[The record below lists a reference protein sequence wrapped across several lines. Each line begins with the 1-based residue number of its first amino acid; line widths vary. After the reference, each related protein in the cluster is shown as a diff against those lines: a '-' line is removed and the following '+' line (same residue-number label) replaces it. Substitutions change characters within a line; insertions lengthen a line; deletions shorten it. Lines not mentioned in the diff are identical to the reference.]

1 MGNEQSSPPP
11 PPPPPPAPTPAPVP
25 APPPA
30 PVIPVCDAN
39 CQRQKRLDGLK
50 ALMDESYGTDA
61 YEEARINYYTE
72 LNGQEWL
79 VNEKERI
86 AREEIEPTISGYTD
100 RFKTLTEQ
108 KKNQGGIMNLLSLVN
123 YEQQGNE
130 EELQFLNK
138 QITKDK
144 TQTDVQNRLNEL
156 ANQPTESSTIPLI
169 LDIVLVIVGLII
181 VYLIFKKAGR
191 FFGSDN
197 TASLPVKT
205 VPY

>member
-11 PPPPPPAPTPAPVP
+11 PPPPPPAPTPAP

-50 ALMDESYGTDA
+50 AAMDQSYGTDA
-61 YEEARINYYTE
+61 YEEARIAYYTE

-86 AREEIEPTISGYTD
+86 AREEIEPTISGYSNK
-100 RFKTLTEQ
+100 FKTLTEQ
-108 KKNQGGIMNLLSLVN
+108 KKNQGNFMNLLSLVN

-130 EELQFLNK
+130 EEVKFLNK
-138 QITKDK
+138 QIAKDK

-156 ANQPTESSTIPLI
+156 ANQPTESAIIPLI
-169 LDIVLVIVGLII
+169 LDIVLVIMGLVI
-181 VYLIFKKAGR
+181 VYMLFKKVGG
-191 FFGSDN
+191 FFQSNGS
-197 TASLPVKT
+197 APLMVKT